1 MDDTHKLKRGDTSP
15 SLLYA
20 LLPETVVLTGATVRF
35 NMRAA
40 GGTAIK
46 VNRAAAT
53 IVTATGAPT
62 VRYDWQPGDVDT
74 AGFYDAEFEVTYAGG
89 AVETF
94 PNAGFIRVAIEGD
107 IA

>member
-1 MDDTHKLKRGDTSP
+1 MIETHHMKRGDTSP

-20 LLPETVVLTGATVRF
+20 LTPTSTDLTGATVRF

-40 GGTAIK
+40 SAGAVKI
-46 VNRAAAT
+46 NRAAAVV
-53 IVTATGAPT
+53 VTETGTPT
-62 VRYDWQPGDVDT
+62 VRYDWQAADTDT
-74 AGFYDAEFEVTYAGG
+74 AGYYEAEFEVTYAGG

-94 PNAGFIRVAIEGD
+94 PNSGYIRVTIGED

>member
-1 MDDTHKLKRGDTSP
+1 MRETFYLKKGDTSP

-20 LLPETVVLTGATVRF
+20 LIPEDTDLAGATVRF
-35 NMRAA
+35 NMRARDGA
-40 GGTAIK
+40 AVK
-46 VNRAAAT
+46 VNRAVSV
-53 IVTATGAPT
+53 IVTETVTPT
-62 VRYDWQPGDVDT
+62 VRYDWQAADTDT

-94 PNAGFIRVAIEGD
+94 PNSDFIRVQITGD